1 MGKILRLKQGNIPHT
16 GLGLTLCWFSVILF
30 DSVLYT
36 FWFSFIYFLI
46 QRYSSWFSVILFDL
60 VLYFFIQCYILL
72 IHLQYHPPPTPTF
85 TRQMPPHWTPTSC
98 HVLRDWTPL
107 SAPTVLVDYTVTDC
121 TVWRKQTAPVS
132 TRTKSSWYGTLLS
145 LPPSFSFSLV
155 HSLSPYLFLIRP
167 LHNSISKSF
176 VFFSSENGH
185 CHNRH
190 LWDLPVLQWRTP
202 MCSEELPSL
211 C

>member
-1 MGKILRLKQGNIPHT
+1 M
-16 GLGLTLCWFSVILF
+16 
-30 DSVLYT
+30 LYT

-46 QRYSSWFSVILFDL
+46 QRYTSWFSVILFDL

-98 HVLRDWTPL
+98 LVLRDWTPP

-132 TRTKSSWYGTLLS
+132 TRTKSSWYGTSLS
-145 LPPSFSFSLV
+145 LSPSFSFSR
-155 HSLSPYLFLIRP
+155 SLSLSRYLFLIRP
-167 LHNSISKSF
+167 LHITLSLRVLSFFLQKTDIVTTDTCETCQCYSGELRCVPKSCPACAS
-176 VFFSSENGH
+176 VST
-185 CHNRH
+185 CI
-190 LWDLPVLQWRTP
+190 T
-202 MCSEELPSL
+202 
-211 C
+211 

>member
-1 MGKILRLKQGNIPHT
+1 MNLRLQYHPRDGENLKAQT
-16 GLGLTLCWFSVILF
+16 GKHSSHRAGVDSLYFLIQCYILF
-30 DSVLYT
+30 DSALYT
-36 FWFSFIYFLI
+36 F
-46 QRYSSWFSVILFDL
+46 WFSVILFDL

-132 TRTKSSWYGTLLS
+132 TRTKSSWYGT
-145 LPPSFSFSLV
+145 
-155 HSLSPYLFLIRP
+155 SLSPSIFLFLSYS
-167 LHNSISKSF
+167 LSLSISISHQA
-176 VFFSSENGH
+176 S
-185 CHNRH
+185 
-190 LWDLPVLQWRTP
+190 P
-202 MCSEELPSL
+202 
-211 C
+211 